1 MCFYLIFSFLGF
13 RLFEGRDDF
22 EFSNFMWLDRER
34 EIASHN
40 KKSFQ
45 KSLNTQQKKLS
56 SLTRNCSLP
65 TFTSNETITNL
76 TQYELF
82 QKESNFSKSRFD
94 VFISGLNTFYKENFN
109 IKLVFK
115 LFNIKNYF
123 SYKDPIPDVLKLA
136 KPVVI
141 LKLRLRNISKR
152 IRSLIFLNI
161 HTPPQ

>member
-82 QKESNFSKSRFD
+82 QKESNFS
-94 VFISGLNTFYKENFN
+94 
-109 IKLVFK
+109 
-115 LFNIKNYF
+115 
-123 SYKDPIPDVLKLA
+123 
-136 KPVVI
+136 
-141 LKLRLRNISKR
+141 
-152 IRSLIFLNI
+152 
-161 HTPPQ
+161 